1 MTPCGSSLAL
11 GAAGVLAV
19 AAAAAGVA
27 GSRSS
32 AAGSAAEPIVMY
44 HGAHRWRGPPQ
55 IVPLRKGHAE
65 YGPGIYLTTSWSTAS
80 RYARGGGS
88 VLRMEVSPFIRLAH
102 RVHVD
107 AAEFLRRASSIPR
120 LPGRAALAAAVERL
134 SSGMGPRVQGDFLL
148 AAIVNSGSA
157 VGKSGPAMARLLVEM
172 GVESDLFRSPIS
184 KGEEW
189 LVVFDPDAILSVER
203 VAPDEVR
210 RRGFAFDLPLPSSLP
225 SFSYLLEIDNPGQ
238 SM

>member
-11 GAAGVLAV
+11 GAAGVLAI
-19 AAAAAGVA
+19 AAATAGAA
-27 GSRSS
+27 GSRSP
-32 AAGSAAEPIVMY
+32 AAGSASEPIVMY

-65 YGPGIYLTTSWSTAS
+65 HGPGIYLTTSWPTAS

-88 VLRMEVSPFIRLAH
+88 VLRMEVSPSIRLAH
-102 RVHVD
+102 LVHVD

-120 LPGRAALAAAVERL
+120 LPGRAALTAALERL
-134 SSGMGPRVQGDFLL
+134 SSRMGPRVRGDHLL

-157 VGKSGPAMARLLVEM
+157 AGRSGPAMAGLLVEV
-172 GVESDLFRSPIS
+172 GVDADLFRSPIG

-189 LVVFDPDAILSVER
+189 LVVFDPNAILSVRR
-203 VAPDEVR
+203 VTPDEVR

-225 SFSYLLEIDNPGQ
+225 SLSSTLEIDSPGQ